1 MVFRPLI
8 DMRSTTIRNAFFLNA
23 IVLAAIATASI
34 ELRRFIDIRKE
45 TKRLSETKKFIITMI
60 GTFLIGMLIY
70 IIFRIV
76 FGFGE
81 GLLANP
87 PFTKTLF

>member
-8 DMRSTTIRNAFFLNA
+8 DMRATTISKAFFLNA

-34 ELRRFIDIRKE
+34 ELRRYIDIRKE
-45 TKRLSETKKFIITMI
+45 TRGLSKTKKFIITMI
-60 GTFLIGMLIY
+60 GTFLIGILIY
-70 IIFRIV
+70 VIFRIV

-81 GLLANP
+81 GLLASP